1 MKGKT
6 SRIRGVRRLRS
17 TKEPQLVVRLP
28 ARMRTWGKR
37 GYGPL
42 EDRVVVLGRL
52 GVDDVLC
59 GIDEVSE
66 ERQLFREPPAIGRLV
81 DPLERLGEERLEARR
96 DSIICVGRGAPLKLV
111 AAGVAVDYARSPFA
125 RRSMARFP
133 VDM

>member
-37 GYGPL
+37 GHGPL
-42 EDRVVVLGRL
+42 EDRVVVLGRFE
-52 GVDDVLC
+52 VDDVLC

-66 ERQLFREPPAIGRLV
+66 ERQLFREPPAVGRLV
-81 DPLERLGEERLEARR
+81 DPLERLREERL
-96 DSIICVGRGAPLKLV
+96 
-111 AAGVAVDYARSPFA
+111 
-125 RRSMARFP
+125 RSMARFP
-133 VDM
+133 VDMWWNE